1 MSQATSEQKEKTL
14 PLQRPLKL
22 DRHKIHHSITVRR
35 SPKEVYEFWRNFE
48 NLPRFLKD
56 VVDVQVLSPTRSKWK
71 IKLKSGLTA
80 EWEAMITADEEGKK
94 IAWESLADAEVET
107 NGTVQ
112 FLKAPAGRGTIVVL
126 SMNYEVPGGKL
137 TEWGTF
143 FTGEDPDTLTQ
154 INLKRLKA
162 FLETGEFPTVEGQSS
177 GRREEE
183 QPHTTH

>member
-1 MSQATSEQKEKTL
+1 MSQSTTQNQTSL
-14 PLQRPLKL
+14 PLHRPLKL
-22 DRHKIHHSITVRR
+22 DRHKTHHSITIRR
-35 SPKEVYEFWRNFE
+35 SPSEVYEFWRNFE

-56 VVDVQVLSPTRSKWK
+56 VIDIQVLSPTRSHWK

-80 EWEAMITADEEGKK
+80 EWEAIITDDEEGKQ

-107 NGTVQ
+107 NGVVQ
-112 FLKAPAGRGTIVVL
+112 FLKAPAHRGTIVVL

-137 TEWGTF
+137 TEWSTF

-162 FLETGEFPTVEGQSS
+162 YLETGEFPTVEGQSS

-183 QPHTTH
+183 KPRITH